1 LQTGEHQYPQEGYK
15 IKNMYKGETCQ
26 SDAQESVISQTS
38 GGLVL
43 IGLKQNEIESDD
55 TQLSEIT
62 IKGREQKA
70 CHTREYQKGY

>member
-1 LQTGEHQYPQEGYK
+1 
-15 IKNMYKGETCQ
+15 MYKGETCQ

-55 TQLSEIT
+55 TQLGET
-62 IKGREQKA
+62 PIKGREQKA